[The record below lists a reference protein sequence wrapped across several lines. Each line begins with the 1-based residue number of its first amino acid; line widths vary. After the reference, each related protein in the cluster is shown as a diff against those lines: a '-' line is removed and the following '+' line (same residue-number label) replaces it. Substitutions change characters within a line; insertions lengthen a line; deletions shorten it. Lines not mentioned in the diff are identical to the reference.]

1 MRKLLL
7 LGILALNI
15 FSIQI
20 FAQVGKISGVVK
32 DASTNEALIGANVLI
47 EGTTIGAA
55 TNVDGYY
62 SIINVSPGTY
72 NLRVSMIGYTPQMIK
87 DVRVNIDLTTEL
99 NANLKSSTFE
109 TEEVVVVAVQTIVK
123 QDVSASV
130 TNLNIKEIEN
140 LPVSSVSSVIGLQA
154 GVQGL
159 TIRGGASDQTAFVVN
174 GITLRDAR
182 DNTPYTGISLTSVG
196 DIQIQTGGFNAEYGD
211 IRSGLINVV
220 TKEGKRDKYN
230 FAF

>member
-7 LGILALNI
+7 LGMLALHI

-123 QDVSASV
+123 QDV
-130 TNLNIKEIEN
+130 
-140 LPVSSVSSVIGLQA
+140 
-154 GVQGL
+154 
-159 TIRGGASDQTAFVVN
+159 
-174 GITLRDAR
+174 LRA
-182 DNTPYTGISLTSVG
+182 
-196 DIQIQTGGFNAEYGD
+196 
-211 IRSGLINVV
+211 
-220 TKEGKRDKYN
+220 
-230 FAF
+230 